1 MKAKNKVPWRTTLAI
16 VIIAVIVPWIGKH
29 WQTSQSELVVYCA
42 HDSIFAD
49 SIIRDFETN
58 SGIRVRIRFD
68 EETNKSLGLTNLLIA
83 EKKNPRCDVFWNNQ
97 TLGMIRLKNEEVLA
111 TCDSSLFAAI
121 PSQFKD
127 ADNQWAGFAARLR
140 VFIINTDKM
149 EANEDAVS
157 RVLASDSLSKVAI
170 ALPMFGTTLS
180 HYSVLCDQMGLA
192 GLKNWHQSLRVR
204 GIREARGN
212 GAVKDLVAEG
222 GCDLGFTDTDD
233 AFAAIDAGKP
243 VKMLPVRLASGN
255 TICIPNSVA
264 MIRNCAHPQEAEQF
278 IRYLLSPEVELAL
291 ARSASRQIP
300 LGSIDKDQL
309 PEDVRELSVWA
320 ADAVSLEGAARHDQE
335 VLDWLS
341 NEYVGQ

>member
-222 GCDLGFTDTDD
+222 VCDLGFTDTDD

>member
-29 WQTSQSELVVYCA
+29 WETSQSELVVYCA

-111 TCDSSLFAAI
+111 TCDASLFVAI

-149 EANEDAVS
+149 EATEDAVS
-157 RVLASDSLSKVAI
+157 RVLTSNSLSKVAI

-222 GCDLGFTDTDD
+222 VCDLGFTDTDD

-300 LGSIDKDQL
+300 LGSIDKNQL

-320 ADAVSLEGAARHDQE
+320 ADTVSLQGAAKHDQE

-341 NEYVGQ
+341 DEYVGQ

>member
-16 VIIAVIVPWIGKH
+16 VIIAVVVPWIGKH
-29 WQTSQSELVVYCA
+29 WETSQSELVVYCA

-111 TCDSSLFAAI
+111 TCDASLFAAI

-149 EANEDAVS
+149 DANEDAVS
-157 RVLASDSLSKVAI
+157 KVLASDSLSKVAI

-222 GCDLGFTDTDD
+222 VCDVGFTDTDD

-278 IRYLLSPEVELAL
+278 VRYLLSPEVELAL

-300 LGSIDKDQL
+300 LGSIDKNQL

-320 ADAVSLEGAARHDQE
+320 ADAVSLEGAAKHDQE